1 VLILDDY
8 HVIEEPSIHQAI
20 EFLLEHQPPQMH
32 LVILT
37 RIDPPLPLSRLR
49 ARNQMV
55 EIRGSNL
62 HFSEKEVEIFLNE
75 IMKLG
80 LTSEEIALL
89 ETRTEGWIAGLQLP
103 AISLQGQV
111 NRQEYIRLS
120 LEIIAS

>member
-1 VLILDDY
+1 MLILDDY

-20 EFLLEHQPPQMH
+20 DFLLEHQPPQLH

-49 ARNQMV
+49 VRNQIV

-80 LTSEEIALL
+80 LTPEEIALL
-89 ETRTEGWIAGLQLP
+89 ETRTEGWIAGLQLADNLHNCLHKR
-103 AISLQGQV
+103 AITCQTHS
-111 NRQEYIRLS
+111 S
-120 LEIIAS
+120 FIIH